1 MHTTWANDPV
11 NSPNHYTRSHPGMEC
26 IELTA
31 DTSFCL
37 GNAIKYLWRYH
48 SKGRPVEDLEKAR
61 WYLCRVID
69 YDEKIAWTRQ
79 QHAILDTLANDP
91 AIPDAEAHTW
101 AKLRQGFPYSAPR
114 LPRPPHRT
122 RKEPTMS
129 TRIYCD
135 QCGTETSKRKALRF
149 SLSGY
154 SANRTSMGQ
163 LNDIEIDICPDCAQ
177 RFNDQTIGTIHI
189 RRDHRDK
196 LSPYLLEYQ
205 STDLKEDQA

>member
-61 WYLCRVID
+61 WYLCHVID
-69 YDEKIAWTRQ
+69 HDEKIAWTRQ

-101 AKLRQGFPYSAPR
+101 AKLRQGFPYSALACLDR
-114 LPRPPHRT
+114 LIEHERNQQRDRAIPARPHRRGEGRHPASPPGPHATKTPRIPRTTVRAAET
-122 RKEPTMS
+122 R
-129 TRIYCD
+129 RH
-135 QCGTETSKRKALRF
+135 
-149 SLSGY
+149 
-154 SANRTSMGQ
+154 
-163 LNDIEIDICPDCAQ
+163 Q
-177 RFNDQTIGTIHI
+177 RQ
-189 RRDHRDK
+189 
-196 LSPYLLEYQ
+196 
-205 STDLKEDQA
+205 